1 MATKTKTT
9 QTETNAFN
17 TNAFNPNAFNGLNG
31 QAYETVL
38 FASKEQMEKAMKAG
52 TEAVEKAFSMGKE
65 RFDAVAK
72 SVDDAAKLGKE
83 QVDAIVSAGN
93 VTAKGFETINAEVMA
108 FTKTQIEDQISAT
121 KAMMGVRTL
130 QEFIELQ
137 NDFAKTAFEAYTAH
151 TTKLSEVATKTAQ
164 DAFAP
169 INTQLQAAVE
179 KMVKPLAA

>member
-17 TNAFNPNAFNGLNG
+17 GLNG
-31 QAYETVL
+31 QGYETVL

-52 TEAVEKAFSMGKE
+52 TEAVEKAFSMSKD

-83 QVDAIVSAGN
+83 QVEAIVSAGN
-93 VTAKGFETINAEVMA
+93 VAAKGFETINAEVLA
-108 FTKTQIEDQISAT
+108 FTKSQFEDQISAT
-121 KAMMGVRTL
+121 KAMMGVKTL
-130 QEFIELQ
+130 QELIELQ
-137 NDFAKTAFEAYTAH
+137 NGFAKSAFEAYTAH
-151 TTKLSEVATKTAQ
+151 TTKLSEVATKAAQ
-164 DAFAP
+164 EAFAP
-169 INTQLQAAVE
+169 INTQFQAAVE